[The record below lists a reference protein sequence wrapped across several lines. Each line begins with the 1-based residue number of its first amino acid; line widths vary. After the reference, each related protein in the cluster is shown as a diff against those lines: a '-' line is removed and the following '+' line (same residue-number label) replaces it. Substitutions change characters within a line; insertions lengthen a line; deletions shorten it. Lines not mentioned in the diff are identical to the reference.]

1 MQYASAS
8 ASNKKAVNR
17 RSNYIAETARD
28 LLATDSD
35 EEEEPEGDNLR
46 EIADDKRFEEV
57 SDNADTDEVS
67 EEKTSEETANDEE
80 TADAGEES
88 DEDLEVRA
96 GAIGF
101 IPVSIQHS
109 QSENSGKITTKTTL
123 LTATYRKDKVI

>member
-8 ASNKKAVNR
+8 VSAKKAVNR
-17 RSNYIAETARD
+17 RSNYIADTARD

-35 EEEEPEGDNLR
+35 EEEEPEGANLR
-46 EIADDKRFEEV
+46 EIEDDERFTEIT
-57 SDNADTDEVS
+57 DTDEIS
-67 EEKTSEETANDEE
+67 DEKTSEETANDEE

-109 QSENSGKITTKTTL
+109 QSVNSGKITTKTTL

>member
-1 MQYASAS
+1 M
-8 ASNKKAVNR
+8 NR
-17 RSNYIAETARD
+17 RSNYIADTARD

-35 EEEEPEGDNLR
+35 EEEESEEANLR
-46 EIADDKRFEEV
+46 EIEDDERFTEV
-57 SDNADTDEVS
+57 ADTDEVS
-67 EEKTSEETANDEE
+67 EEKTSEEAANDEE

-109 QSENSGKITTKTTL
+109 QSVNSGKITTKTTL

>member
-8 ASNKKAVNR
+8 ASIKKAVNR
-17 RSNYIAETARD
+17 RSNYIADTARD

-35 EEEEPEGDNLR
+35 EEEESEEANLR
-46 EIADDKRFEEV
+46 EIEDDERFTEV
-57 SDNADTDEVS
+57 ADTDEVS
-67 EEKTSEETANDEE
+67 EEKTSEEAANDEE

-109 QSENSGKITTKTTL
+109 QSVNSGKITTKTTL